1 MVYREIVYPI
11 SDNSKDI
18 YRYFLD
24 SISLNSFICVGEKKE
39 CFYYISEDDYI
50 VEDGKIESYWVD
62 GEIYLIE
69 YYEKNHNNFF
79 VWASNSSLTDGKH
92 RKILNSV
99 VKNSKINFIDELN
112 KCWIKRVETNYSK

>member
-39 CFYYISEDDYI
+39 CFYYLSEDDYI
-50 VEDGKIESYWVD
+50 VEDGKIESFWVD

-69 YYEKNHNNFF
+69 YYEKNYNNFF
-79 VWASNSSLTDGKH
+79 VWASNSSLTDGKY

-112 KCWIKRVETNYSK
+112 KCWIKRVETKLE